1 MAVVK
6 GDYKLMEDFIT
17 LSCEFGMDLQD
28 KKRPLPEKLVE
39 TLYQRFKDQPKW
51 TLTEFRDAIIEK
63 LVENLSFPLKVD
75 FDPKKEVQQLEAE
88 ILEIKESFYE
98 ELLEEKY
105 ILKYLFAWI
114 DGVNLIYEV
123 VQALKPKLIT
133 TKFRE
138 RRHRQ
143 QNGLKVSEMLLYNAA
158 VIFRIYE
165 TQRKIEDGLIQTN
178 EDINLHVQLFA
189 DAIIELS
196 KFAIRNRFIP
206 KISEEEEQLLEDNA
220 ELIYRVFSVIN
231 KQ

>member
-6 GDYKLMEDFIT
+6 GDYKLLEDFIT
-17 LSCEFGMDLQD
+17 LSCEFGMDLQE
-28 KKRPLPEKLVE
+28 KKHPPPEKLIE
-39 TLYQRFKDQPKW
+39 ALYQRFKNRPKW
-51 TLTEFRDAIIEK
+51 TLTEFRDVIIDQIE
-63 LVENLSFPLKVD
+63 ENLSFPLKVD
-75 FDPKKEVQQLEAE
+75 FDPKKEVQQLETVL
-88 ILEIKESFYE
+88 LEIKESFYE

-123 VQALKPKLIT
+123 IQALKPKLGT
-133 TKFRE
+133 PKFRE

-143 QNGLKVSEMLLYNAA
+143 QNGLKVPEMLLHNAA

-189 DAIIELS
+189 EAIIELS
-196 KFAIRNRFIP
+196 KFAIRNGFIP
-206 KISEEEEQLLEDNA
+206 KISDEEEQLLEDNA
-220 ELIYRVFSVIN
+220 ELIYRVFNVIN